1 MEQQMEGEATM
12 RLRKADG
19 ISGLSRRHFLTGV
32 AGIAAMKASGAKAA
46 APGGFADIEQR
57 LQVRLGVA
65 ALNTVNGVW
74 LRHRADERFAM
85 CSTFKWILVALA
97 LRRIEVGDFTL
108 DRRINYSPSDLLE
121 YAPVARANVAR
132 GWLSVEELCA
142 ASVQVSDN
150 TAANLL
156 LDVVGGPNRVTQF
169 VRSIGDPVTRLDR
182 REPELNENAAGDP
195 RDTTTPAAMATTAST
210 LLLGKTLSQRSQGRL
225 TGWMITSTRGLDRLR
240 AGLPASWRAG
250 TKAGTGPN
258 GALNDV
264 AIAWPPGRAP
274 ILVASFMTGGNID
287 DDARSAGQADV
298 ARAIV
303 AAWS

>member
-1 MEQQMEGEATM
+1 MEDEARVRLKKAEGI
-12 RLRKADG
+12 R
-19 ISGLSRRHFLTGV
+19 GLSRRLFLTSMV
-32 AGIAAMKASGAKAA
+32 GIAAMEGSGARAA
-46 APGGFADIEQR
+46 TTASFADIEQR
-57 LQVRLGVA
+57 LNVRLGVA
-65 ALNTVNGVW
+65 ALNTANGTW

-108 DRRINYSPSDLLE
+108 DRRISYSPSDLLE

-132 GWLSVEELCA
+132 GWLSVEELCT

-156 LDVVGGPNRVTQF
+156 LDVVGGPNCVTQF
-169 VRSIGDPVTRLDR
+169 LRSKGDAVTRLDR
-182 REPELNENAAGDP
+182 REPELNENVAGDP
-195 RDTTTPAAMATTAST
+195 RDTTTPAAMASTART
-210 LLLGKTLSQRSQGRL
+210 LLLGKTLSQQSRDRL
-225 TGWMITSTRGLDRLR
+225 TGWMTTSTRGLDRLR
-240 AGLPASWRAG
+240 AGLSASWRVG

-264 AIAWPPGRAP
+264 AIAWPPERAP
-274 ILVASFMTGGNID
+274 ILVASYMTGGDID
-287 DDARSAGQADV
+287 DAARSAGQADV
-298 ARAIV
+298 ARAIA

>member
-1 MEQQMEGEATM
+1 MEGET
-12 RLRKADG
+12 RLRRGKAAG
-19 ISGLSRRHFLTGV
+19 ARGLSRRLFLTGMV
-32 AGIAAMKASGAKAA
+32 GIAAMQASGAKAA
-46 APGGFADIEQR
+46 AGAAFANIEQR
-57 LQVRLGVA
+57 LKVRLGVA
-65 ALNTVNGVW
+65 ALNTANGLL

-85 CSTFKWILVALA
+85 CSTFKWILVGLA

-108 DRRINYSPSDLLE
+108 DRHISYSSSDLLE

-156 LDVVGGPNRVTQF
+156 LDVIGGPNRVTQF
-169 VRSIGDPVTRLDR
+169 LRSIGDSVTRLDR

-195 RDTTTPAAMATTAST
+195 RDTTTPAAMATNART
-210 LLLGKTLSQRSQGRL
+210 LLLGKTLSPQSRGRL
-225 TGWMITSTRGLDRLR
+225 TGWMMTSTRGLDRLR
-240 AGLPASWRAG
+240 AGLPASWRVG

-264 AIAWPPGRAP
+264 AIAWPPQRAP
-274 ILVASFMTGGNID
+274 ILVASYMSGGAIG

-298 ARAIV
+298 ARAIA

>member
-1 MEQQMEGEATM
+1 MI
-12 RLRKADG
+12 KADCAR
-19 ISGLSRRHFLTGV
+19 GLSRRHFLTGAV
-32 AGIAAMKASGAKAA
+32 GMAVIEALGAKATA
-46 APGGFADIEQR
+46 TAQFADIEQR
-57 LQVRLGVA
+57 LNVRLGVA
-65 ALNTVNGVW
+65 ALNTANGAW

-97 LRRIEVGDFTL
+97 LRRIEAGDLKL
-108 DRRINYSPSDLLE
+108 DRRISYSSSDLLE

-156 LDVVGGPNRVTQF
+156 LEVVGGPSGVTQF
-169 VRSIGDPVTRLDR
+169 VRAIGDTVTRLDR
-182 REPELNENAAGDP
+182 REPELNENLAGDP
-195 RDTTTPAAMATTAST
+195 RDTTTPAAMVTTART
-210 LLLGKTLSQRSQGRL
+210 LLLGRTLSQASRERL

-264 AIAWPPGRAP
+264 AIAWPPHHAP
-274 ILVASFMTGGNID
+274 ILVASYITGGNID
-287 DDARSAGQADV
+287 DDARSAGQAQV
-298 ARAIV
+298 ARVI
-303 AAWS
+303 AAEWN

>member
-1 MEQQMEGEATM
+1 MKQQMEGEATV
-12 RLRKADG
+12 RPRKSDG
-19 ISGLSRRHFLTGV
+19 IRGLSRRLFLTGMV
-32 AGIAAMKASGAKAA
+32 GIAAMKAYGAKAA
-46 APGGFADIEQR
+46 APVGFAAIEQR
-57 LQVRLGVA
+57 LKVRLGVA
-65 ALNTVNGVW
+65 ALNTANGVW

-97 LRRIEVGDFTL
+97 LRRIEMGDFTL
-108 DRRINYSPSDLLE
+108 DRRIGYSPSDLLE

-169 VRSIGDPVTRLDR
+169 VRSIGDAVTRLDR

-195 RDTTTPAAMATTAST
+195 RDTTTPAAMATSAST
-210 LLLGKTLSQRSQGRL
+210 LLLGKTLSQQSRDRL

-240 AGLPASWRAG
+240 AGLPASWRVG

-274 ILVASFMTGGNID
+274 ILVASFMTGGDVD

-298 ARAIV
+298 ARAIA